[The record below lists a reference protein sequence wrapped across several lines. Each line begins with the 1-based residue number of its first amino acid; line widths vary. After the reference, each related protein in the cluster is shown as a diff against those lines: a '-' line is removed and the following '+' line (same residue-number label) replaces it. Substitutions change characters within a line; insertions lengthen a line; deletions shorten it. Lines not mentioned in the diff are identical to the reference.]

1 MIKLL
6 ATLCLTVTGLI
17 SCSGAEPK
25 LKKVSDHGETLISD
39 IYMALV
45 ESKPLTIKEQERL
58 YEEWKLADT
67 PMLLESLRY
76 VRDPKT
82 IRLLYAILREKT
94 GKDLDIENDEWQQ
107 WLWAQKY
114 EEHPDYASFKERLY
128 KHIDPKFKDYFDD
141 SPQSTIRLDEIRW
154 GGVIQDGIPPL
165 RNPKMLPA
173 NKASY
178 LADTDVVFGIEVDGD
193 FRAYPK
199 RILAWHEM
207 FTDTIQGVP
216 LAGVY

>member
-6 ATLCLTVTGLI
+6 ATLCFTTLSLV
-17 SCSGAEPK
+17 SCSAEPNAQK
-25 LKKVSDHGETLISD
+25 ASAVRARSIGDVYLS
-39 IYMALV
+39 LV
-45 ESKPLTIKEQERL
+45 RSQPINTKEQERL
-58 YEEWKLADT
+58 IEGWQAADA
-67 PMLLESLRY
+67 PMLLESMRFTDN
-76 VRDPKT
+76 VN
-82 IRLLYAILREKT
+82 ILRLFYDVLKEKS
-94 GKDLDIENDEWQQ
+94 GKKFDVGSDDWHQ

-114 EEHPDYASFKERLY
+114 EEHPDYANFKGELY
-128 KHIDPKFKDYFDD
+128 KHIDPKFEAYFDN
-141 SPQSTIRLDEIRW
+141 SPQSIIRLDEIRW

-165 RNPKMLPA
+165 RNPKMLSA
-173 NKASY
+173 QKAHY
-178 LADTDVVFGIEVDGD
+178 LADTDVVFGIEVNGD

>member
-6 ATLCLTVTGLI
+6 AAICLTSIGIT
-17 SCSGAEPK
+17 SCNAESDPA
-25 LKKVSDHGETLISD
+25 KVSQHEEASISD
-39 IYMALV
+39 IYLALV
-45 ESKPLTIKEQERL
+45 QSKPLTAKEQKRL
-58 YEEWKLADT
+58 YDGWEKADA
-67 PMLLESLRY
+67 PMLLESIRFAEDHNVL
-76 VRDPKT
+76 
-82 IRLLYAILREKT
+82 RLLYSILKEKT
-94 GKDLDIENDEWQQ
+94 GKNYSLDSDGWHQ
-107 WLWAQKY
+107 WLWSEKY
-114 EEHPDYASFKERLY
+114 KEHPDYAKFKGELY
-128 KHIDPKFKDYFDD
+128 KHIDPKFEAYFDNN
-141 SPQSTIRLDEIRW
+141 PQSTIRLDEVRW

-165 RNPKMLPA
+165 RNPKMLEA

-178 LADTDVVFGIEVDGD
+178 LADTDVVFGIEVNGD